1 MDNALAH
8 YILAAMSPADKINEL
23 DDRHIKNVKP
33 LVPPQIIM
41 EELPLTIEALET
53 VAKGR
58 NDLEAI
64 FSNKQDRLVV
74 IVGPC
79 SVHDARAGIE
89 YAKRLHQYAETA
101 KDDLHIIMRVY
112 FQKPRTTVGWKG
124 LINDPNIDGS
134 FQINKGLRL
143 ARSLLLEVAN
153 IGLPAGTE
161 FLDTITPQYTA
172 DLVSWGAIGAR
183 TTESQ
188 VHRELTS
195 GLSMPVG
202 FKNGTDGSVRIAVD
216 AIRSSSSSHHF
227 LSVTKQ
233 GISAIVET
241 EGNDKCHVILRGSNK
256 GPNYHPEDIKQTRTS
271 LLEAGL
277 PARIMIDCSH
287 GNSEKKHENQLKAAR
302 SISDQLAVGDE
313 NAQSIMGV
321 MLESNLVEG
330 RQNVPPEGPNYLTYG
345 QSITDACMGWDMT
358 VEALDILRAGVQARR
373 AKLPSGP
380 SEPVNPDTIQSPD
393 PQPGYNDGVLASL
406 SK

>member
-23 DDRHIKNVKP
+23 DDRHVKNVKP

-58 NDLEAI
+58 NDTEAI
-64 FSNKQDRLVV
+64 FNNKQDRLVV

-89 YAKRLHQYAETA
+89 YAKRLHEYAETA

-161 FLDTITPQYTA
+161 FLDTITPQSVSYTH
-172 DLVSWGAIGAR
+172 L
-183 TTESQ
+183 
-188 VHRELTS
+188 
-195 GLSMPVG
+195 
-202 FKNGTDGSVRIAVD
+202 
-216 AIRSSSSSHHF
+216 
-227 LSVTKQ
+227 
-233 GISAIVET
+233 
-241 EGNDKCHVILRGSNK
+241 
-256 GPNYHPEDIKQTRTS
+256 
-271 LLEAGL
+271 
-277 PARIMIDCSH
+277 
-287 GNSEKKHENQLKAAR
+287 
-302 SISDQLAVGDE
+302 
-313 NAQSIMGV
+313 
-321 MLESNLVEG
+321 
-330 RQNVPPEGPNYLTYG
+330 
-345 QSITDACMGWDMT
+345 
-358 VEALDILRAGVQARR
+358 
-373 AKLPSGP
+373 
-380 SEPVNPDTIQSPD
+380 
-393 PQPGYNDGVLASL
+393 
-406 SK
+406 